1 MKKLLC
7 ILCAAS
13 PFSVFSQN
21 TGIGTTT
28 PTNRLHVV
36 ANTDPIRLE
45 GVQSAAGT
53 DSLLTISSTG
63 IVRRRNSGSN
73 TGGWGLNGN
82 SGTSPQNNFLGTTD
96 NQPLVF
102 RTNNL
107 RSALIDPDSTRRNN
121 SFGNRA
127 LGINPSGSGNN
138 SFGYQAMGKLSTG
151 NNNIALGDS
160 SAFNLTG
167 GSGNVAVGTDAL
179 QSAVTGFSN
188 VAIGTG
194 ALKNIVSSENIG
206 IGSNAAANTQTGANL
221 LAIGANAL
229 SNNVATNTQIAIG
242 NNSLQQM
249 NNGQENVS
257 IGYNSGLRLA
267 TGSSNVLL
275 GHYALSSTNSSSNNT
290 IIGHN
295 AALAYTS
302 GGTSNNTFIGYQSA
316 LSQTAGNNNTF
327 VGAGVD
333 LPGTNTSVGNSSAL
347 GQGVQITASN
357 QIRIGNSTVNSIG
370 GQVGWTTFSDARI
383 KKNVRNDVPGLAFIT
398 ALQPVT
404 YNYDLQQLKKIQGQK
419 SGPVNREEEQF
430 QSTRFTGLI
439 AQEVEAAG
447 NKIGYDFSGVD
458 APPNENT
465 PYGLRYAELVV
476 PLIQSVKE
484 LKSLVDRQQ
493 QEIDSLKAILEEKKN
508 RQLP

>member
-1 MKKLLC
+1 MKTLLFTLGA
-7 ILCAAS
+7 IL
-13 PFSVFSQN
+13 PFSLFGQN
-21 TGIGTTT
+21 TGIGTTS
-28 PTNRLHVV
+28 PTNKLHVV
-36 ANTDPIRLE
+36 ANVDPLRIE

-63 IVRRRNSGSN
+63 IVRRRNSGSA
-73 TGGWGLNGN
+73 TTGWGLGGN
-82 SGTSPQNNFLGTTD
+82 AGTNPQNNFLGTTD

-127 LGINPSGSGNN
+127 LGINPAGSGNN
-138 SFGYQAMGKLSTG
+138 SFGYQALGKLTTG

-160 SAFNLTG
+160 SAFNLT
-167 GSGNVAVGTDAL
+167 SGAGNIAIGADAL

-206 IGSNAAANTQTGANL
+206 IGNNAAGSSQTGANL

-229 SNNVATNTQIAIG
+229 SRNLTTNTQIAIG
-242 NNSLQQM
+242 NNSLQQI
-249 NNGQENVS
+249 NSGQDN
-257 IGYNSGLRLA
+257 IALGYNSGLLLA

-275 GHYALSSTNSSSNNT
+275 GHYVLGNTASSSNNT

-302 GGTSNNTFIGYQSA
+302 NGITNNTFIGYQSA

-333 LPGTNTSVGNSSAL
+333 LPGTNTSVSNSSAL
-347 GQGVQITASN
+347 GQGVQITANN
-357 QIRIGNSTVNSIG
+357 QIRIGNTTVTSIG

-383 KKNVRNDVPGLAFIT
+383 KKDIRDDVPGLSFIT
-398 ALQPVT
+398 ALRPVT

-419 SGPVNREEEQF
+419 SGQTNLEEEQF
-430 QSTRFTGLI
+430 QSTRYTGLI

-447 NKIGYDFSGVD
+447 KKIGYAFSGVD
-458 APPNENT
+458 TPPNENT

-484 LKSLVDRQQ
+484 LKALVDRQQ
-493 QEIDSLKAILEEKKN
+493 QEIEALRNKLNEKNN
-508 RQLP
+508 RQMP

>member
-1 MKKLLC
+1 
-7 ILCAAS
+7 
-13 PFSVFSQN
+13 
-21 TGIGTTT
+21 
-28 PTNRLHVV
+28 
-36 ANTDPIRLE
+36 
-45 GVQSAAGT
+45 
-53 DSLLTISSTG
+53 
-63 IVRRRNSGSN
+63 
-73 TGGWGLNGN
+73 
-82 SGTSPQNNFLGTTD
+82 
-96 NQPLVF
+96 
-102 RTNNL
+102 
-107 RSALIDPDSTRRNN
+107 
-121 SFGNRA
+121 
-127 LGINPSGSGNN
+127 
-138 SFGYQAMGKLSTG
+138 
-151 NNNIALGDS
+151 
-160 SAFNLTG
+160 
-167 GSGNVAVGTDAL
+167 
-179 QSAVTGFSN
+179 
-188 VAIGTG
+188 
-194 ALKNIVSSENIG
+194 
-206 IGSNAAANTQTGANL
+206 
-221 LAIGANAL
+221 
-229 SNNVATNTQIAIG
+229 VATNTQIAIG

-419 SGPVNREEEQF
+419 SGQMNIEEEQF

-447 NKIGYDFSGVD
+447 KKIGYAFSGVD
-458 APPNENT
+458 TPPNENT

-484 LKSLVDRQQ
+484 LKALVDRQQ
-493 QEIDSLKAILEEKKN
+493 QEIDALKTLLNPTNN
-508 RQLP
+508 RNLP

>member
-1 MKKLLC
+1 MRKLLFV
-7 ILCAAS
+7 LCSAL
-13 PFSVFSQN
+13 PFSLYSQN
-21 TGIGTTT
+21 TGIGTTN
-28 PTNRLHVV
+28 PTHRLHVS
-36 ANTDPIRLE
+36 ATADPLRLE
-45 GVQSAAGT
+45 GLQSAAGT

-63 IVRRRNSGSN
+63 VVRRRNSGSASS
-73 TGGWGLNGN
+73 GWGLSGN
-82 SGTSPQNNFLGTTD
+82 TGTNPQNNFLGTSD

-127 LGINPSGSGNN
+127 LGTGATGSGNN
-138 SFGYQAMGKLSTG
+138 SFGYQALGKLTTG

-160 SAFNLTG
+160 SAFNLTL
-167 GSGNVAVGTDAL
+167 GSGNVAIGTDAL
-179 QSAVTGFSN
+179 QSAVTGISN
-188 VAIGTG
+188 VAVGTG
-194 ALKNIVSSENIG
+194 ALKNIISSENIG
-206 IGSNAAANTQTGANL
+206 IGNNAAGNSQNGANL

-229 SNNVATNTQIAIG
+229 SRNVSTNTQIAIG

-249 NNGQENVS
+249 NSGQDNIA
-257 IGYNSGLRLA
+257 IGYNNGLLLA

-275 GHYALSSTNSSSNNT
+275 GHYALSSTASSSNNT

-302 GGTSNNTFIGYQSA
+302 NGITNNTFIGYQSA

-333 LPGTNTSVGNSSAL
+333 LPGTNTSVNNSSAL
-347 GQGVQITASN
+347 GQGVQITANN
-357 QIRIGNSTVNSIG
+357 QIRIGNTTVNSIG

-383 KKNVRNDVPGLAFIT
+383 KKDIRDNVPGLSFIT
-398 ALQPVT
+398 ALRPVT
-404 YNYDLQQLKKIQGQK
+404 YHYDLQQLKKIQGQK
-419 SGPVNREEEQF
+419 TGQLNADEEVF
-430 QSTRFTGLI
+430 QSTRYTGLI

-447 NKIGYDFSGVD
+447 KKLGFEFSGVD
-458 APPNENT
+458 TPPNENT
-465 PYGLRYAELVV
+465 PYGIRYAELVV

-484 LKSLVDRQQ
+484 LKALVDRQQ
-493 QEIDSLKAILEEKKN
+493 QEIDQLKTRLN
-508 RQLP
+508 QNNNQP